1 MLVLENML
9 LLLLWPSRNKSIYQ
23 IKLER
28 KIPDVLSKWCCF
40 LLLYYW
46 YIPLVTFKASANLSL
61 FSDQSVA
68 RGDNAMI
75 FVWWKQH
82 LVIDFWVPS
91 EINQKKSGLS
101 TIYFFSVPF
110 LMQLRRICANLGL
123 SIERKT
129 HNHRYSAFLFFHAQR
144 RGQLMYPLSC
154 PISEIN

>member
-101 TIYFFSVPF
+101 TIVHYFVFSVFCAEFVPI
-110 LMQLRRICANLGL
+110 LAYPSKVRRITIGTLLFYFSMRREEAN
-123 SIERKT
+123 
-129 HNHRYSAFLFFHAQR
+129 
-144 RGQLMYPLSC
+144 
-154 PISEIN
+154 